1 MFKSKDDTIEVLG
14 VCVDPPRR
22 VGQAE
27 RLGFHSVQGG
37 RRAIDMLRMLSY
49 DFMLVGAKL
58 PDMSVWDFL
67 KHLKRA
73 LPHQKWALVATGITD
88 QQEIN
93 ARMFGVTTI
102 FDTTPTTHELLNLV
116 DRLRERAAARL
127 LADQFG
133 NPETGPDRSAQAM

>member
-1 MFKSKDDTIEVLG
+1 MLKSKDDTVEVLG

-22 VGQAE
+22 VGQSE
-27 RLGFHSVQGG
+27 RLGFHAVQGG
-37 RRAIDMLRMLSY
+37 RRAVDMLRMLSY
-49 DFMLVGAKL
+49 DFMLVGVKL

-67 KHLKRA
+67 RHLRLA
-73 LPHQKWALVATGITD
+73 LPHQKWALVGAGITD

-102 FDTTPTTHELLNLV
+102 FDTTPTSHELLNLV

-127 LADQFG
+127 LAEQFG
-133 NPETGPDRSAQAM
+133 DAESGPDRSAQAM